1 MSNGSI
7 DLDKVFCMV
16 SKKFQVEKLL
26 LKAIAMVESS
36 MDPMA
41 YRYEKEFWEKYGS
54 KFPDLKDRD
63 PKEVSAS
70 YGLMQVMFSTAWNLG
85 FRGPG
90 VDLYNPVYNVEL
102 AGKLLVQLREQ
113 LVPKPFWRCWPNEV
127 VLARYNG
134 GSAGNPGPEGLLRNW
149 DYVLRVKR
157 EYINLWTKEKNC
169 E

>member
-16 SKKFQVEKLL
+16 SKKYGLEKLL
-26 LKAIAMVESS
+26 LKAIATVESS
-36 MDPMA
+36 MNPLA
-41 YRYEKEFWEKYGS
+41 YRYEEEFWKNYKH
-54 KFPDLKDRD
+54 KFPELADRD

-70 YGLMQVMFSTAWNLG
+70 YGLMQIMYTTAWNLG

-90 VDLYNPVYNVEL
+90 TDLYQVVYNVEL

-113 LVPKPFWRCWPNEV
+113 LVPKPFWRCWPTEV
-127 VLARYNG
+127 MLARYNG
-134 GSAGNPGPEGLLRNW
+134 GSWKNPGDEGNLRNW

-169 E
+169 D